1 MALPLGDRAA
11 ALAAIVEAGRE
22 ATARLAF
29 DEAAVIFAVP
39 SRSLAASRPPAWRLC
54 EYGETQRRAGNG
66 EDARSAFLVA
76 ARRARAAGD
85 TAVLARAAFGLHRV
99 ATMTESSRAD
109 VIALLEEALAALGP
123 RRGRC
128 AWLLTASL
136 ARELADGPDR
146 DRPRAIALGAAAV
159 DGARAAGAQTG
170 EGRRAL
176 AYALFAL
183 CDVRWEPGTAAER
196 LRIAGELAV
205 AAAAA
210 GETELLLEAHLSRL
224 VALLELGDPAFAA
237 QLDAFSRL
245 AEDAAIPRYLYLA
258 RSRRA
263 TLASLTGP
271 LETADELIAA
281 AAAYGERIGE
291 PDTWGSSP
299 ASWSAWRSS
308 GMTGPG

>member
-1 MALPLGDRAA
+1 MAPTATARAPLPLAPPRWTAPGPPVPRPARAA
-11 ALAAIVEAGRE
+11 AR
-22 ATARLAF
+22 
-29 DEAAVIFAVP
+29 
-39 SRSLAASRPPAWRLC
+39 WRMRC
-54 EYGETQRRAGNG
+54 
-66 EDARSAFLVA
+66 S
-76 ARRARAAGD
+76 
-85 TAVLARAAFGLHRV
+85 
-99 ATMTESSRAD
+99 
-109 VIALLEEALAALGP
+109 
-123 RRGRC
+123 RC
-128 AWLLTASL
+128 ATC
-136 ARELADGPDR
+136 
-146 DRPRAIALGAAAV
+146 
-159 DGARAAGAQTG
+159 AGSQ
-170 EGRRAL
+170 
-176 AYALFAL
+176 
-183 CDVRWEPGTAAER
+183 GTAAER

-291 PDTWGSSP
+291 PDAWAVQSSQLVGLAFIRHDWTRLNGLAAARGQPLTPPEFAWHERSWLLIEAGDRDGAAALVASTPVFP
-299 ASWSAWRSS
+299 AGYRWRHTAMLTTEAELAAAVADRAPVR
-308 GMTGPG
+308 GTVRAAAADGG